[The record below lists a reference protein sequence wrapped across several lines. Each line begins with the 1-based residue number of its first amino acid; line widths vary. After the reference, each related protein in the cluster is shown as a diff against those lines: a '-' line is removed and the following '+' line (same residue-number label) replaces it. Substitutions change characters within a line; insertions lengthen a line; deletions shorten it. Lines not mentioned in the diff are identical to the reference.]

1 MIIDYEGNNMGW
13 FGTYGEYKNV
23 TEYADAELK
32 IAGENVKLLDRA
44 VVNSHVYSLVEYVK
58 DGNIERVIK
67 IDHVKRDGCQW
78 SHHPMDES
86 WGPNGRD
93 CPERIL
99 KQSTQMDK
107 VSIKWREQCRQQRR
121 DKAARLKLINELK
134 AGMVIESKYFGKLI
148 VVYQK
153 TASKIVCQDNLGSKY
168 AYRIHDFAV
177 TELQN
182 ALNNKG

>member
-1 MIIDYEGNNMGW
+1 MGH
-13 FGTYGEYKNV
+13 FGTYGKYKNV
-23 TEYADAELK
+23 AEYADAELK
-32 IAGENVKLLDRA
+32 ITGENAKLLDRA

-58 DGNIERVIK
+58 DGNVGRVIK

-86 WGPNGRD
+86 WGPYAWD

-107 VSIKWREQCRQQRR
+107 ISIKWREQCRTKRR
-121 DKAARLKLINELK
+121 DKAARLKLIKELTN
-134 AGMVIESKYFGKLI
+134 GMTIQSKYFSTLLFIHTQG
-148 VVYQK
+148 
-153 TASKIVCQDNLGSKY
+153 ASKIVCQDNLGSKY

-177 TELQN
+177 IELQN
-182 ALNNKG
+182 AINNKG